1 MQLNS
6 VYLYPNK
13 IDVYTNTLATWQT
26 ERYRRVYNRNLKVY
40 RSVDNQIDL
49 QVRNSDQKAADIANS
64 VLVFNIVTRLGKD
77 LVLRKD
83 CTTLVASS
91 GKVRITLTR
100 DELFEL
106 EEGFYNYTVTQ
117 EVREELNDNEYTVTT
132 RTPMYIDSQYGVV
145 ATLEVSGDVLGTAED
160 SLVVNKFSY
169 INPATVGEAT
179 LKHYISSIIN
189 AQPQLSTTQSL
200 HTFQV
205 YLINY
210 SGTVTIEGSI
220 DEQGASPKNWQTIQT
235 LTLLNS
241 TSNAY
246 RNIVGKYTWFRI
258 KHIPTL
264 GTLGTVDKILYR

>member
-1 MQLNS
+1 MYKFIFDHNNPIIKKFNVFLHINFEKETKS
-6 VYLYPNK
+6 LG
-13 IDVYTNTLATWQT
+13 
-26 ERYRRVYNRNLKVY
+26 E
-40 RSVDNQIDL
+40 VDNIDKSIIYIL
-49 QVRNSDQKAADIANS
+49 KAGNETLIE
-64 VLVFNIVTRLGKD
+64 D
-77 LVLRKD
+77 L
-83 CTTLVASS
+83 T
-91 GKVRITLTR
+91 
-100 DELFEL
+100 
-106 EEGFYNYTVTQ
+106 
-117 EVREELNDNEYTVTT
+117 
-132 RTPMYIDSQYGVV
+132 
-145 ATLEVSGDVLGTAED
+145 
-160 SLVVNKFSY
+160 
-169 INPATVGEAT
+169 
-179 LKHYISSIIN
+179 YISSIIN

-205 YLINY
+205 YLTNY

>member
-1 MQLNS
+1 M
-6 VYLYPNK
+6 
-13 IDVYTNTLATWQT
+13 
-26 ERYRRVYNRNLKVY
+26 
-40 RSVDNQIDL
+40 
-49 QVRNSDQKAADIANS
+49 
-64 VLVFNIVTRLGKD
+64 
-77 LVLRKD
+77 
-83 CTTLVASS
+83 
-91 GKVRITLTR
+91 
-100 DELFEL
+100 
-106 EEGFYNYTVTQ
+106 
-117 EVREELNDNEYTVTT
+117 
-132 RTPMYIDSQYGVV
+132 

-205 YLINY
+205 YLTNY

>member
-205 YLINY
+205 YLTNY